1 MTLHRLWAALR
12 SVYAGLPGD
21 GYYVEIPKMFHVNF
35 TDLPYWLP
43 LAPQLGLTG
52 PIDGQRGFD
61 IVNAYSIAFF
71 DKELKCQLAALL
83 DGPAEHYPEVRF
95 EARRP

>member
-1 MTLHRLWAALR
+1 MR

-21 GYYVEIPKMFHVNF
+21 GYDVEIPEMFNVNF
-35 TDLPYWLP
+35 NDLPYWLP
-43 LAPQLGLTG
+43 LAPQLGLTR

-71 DKELKCQLAALL
+71 DKESKGQLAALL
-83 DGPAEHYPEVRF
+83 DGPADTTRKCASKRAGRNPLS
-95 EARRP
+95 P